1 MTTMHRSRIMA
12 FVSSLLLSGLVL
24 VTSGFVCESTSI
36 GGASMSSMDMNASQH
51 RGTTDSPSVPG
62 VPPAP
67 CKLPRAPGGCTSMV
81 PCSQSAVAATGIS
94 IEPLFEIAQST
105 FTMVAIAPPSET
117 PAPEL
122 PPPRA

>member
-1 MTTMHRSRIMA
+1 MNTMHRSRIIA
-12 FVSSLLLSGLVL
+12 FVSSFLLVGLVL
-24 VTSGFVCESTSI
+24 VTSGFECDSASI
-36 GGASMSSMDMNASQH
+36 GGASMSGMDMSASQH
-51 RGTTDSPSVPG
+51 NATADSQKAPSA
-62 VPPAP
+62 PAP
-67 CKLPRAPGGCTSMV
+67 PCRLPWAPGGCTSMV

-94 IEPLFEIAQST
+94 IEPLVEITQST